1 MKIVKTL
8 GIFLMLLVSMFV
20 VPVLAGNFGEEP
32 GIDVLYVKING
43 DEVTDDETVR
53 TELERGNELDITV
66 KLQSNSNYTREDVE
80 VSAFITGFEYNDD
93 SDERLSDTSEPFDVE
108 PNVVYTK
115 KLTLKLP
122 TVVEQDSYK
131 LRVVVSDRYSSLKVF
146 NFNLLIN
153 AARHSIQIKD
163 VMLSPDDEIKA
174 GRALIAVVRVKNVGD
189 RTEEDVK
196 IKVEMPELGISA
208 TDYIDEIESDSSKS
222 SEELYLRIP
231 ANAKAGTYTV
241 KTTITFDNDHGNEIR
256 EDEIKVLASEV
267 SGEAQQNVTQPQ
279 PSERVVVSVDS
290 QTKVVTRGEGGAMF
304 PVTITNEGTTT
315 RSFTLTV
322 DGVDWATVKMSPSNV
337 VVLNPGE
344 TKAVYLYVA
353 ANEDA
358 AVGEHM
364 FSVSVKSGDKVL
376 ETATFKADV
385 IESIPV
391 EKESAV
397 KAVLTW
403 VLLVL
408 IAILIVVGV
417 IVAVQKT
424 RKGPEEPGT
433 EDLTQTYY

>member
-8 GIFLMLLVSMFV
+8 GIFLMLLVSMFA

-43 DEVTDDETVR
+43 DEVTDNETVR
-53 TELERGNELDITV
+53 TQLERGNELDITV
-66 KLQSNSNYTREDVE
+66 KLQSDGNYTRNDVE
-80 VSAFITGFEYNDD
+80 VSAFITGFEYNDN
-93 SDERLSDTSEPFDVE
+93 SDERLSDTTEPFDVE

-122 TVVEQDSYK
+122 DVVEQDSYK
-131 LRVVVSDRYSSLKVF
+131 LRVIVSDRYSSLKVF
-146 NFNLLIN
+146 NFNLLID
-153 AARHSIQIKD
+153 AKRHSIQIKD
-163 VMLSPDDEIKA
+163 VTLSPDDEIKA
-174 GRALIAVVRVKNVGD
+174 GRALIAVVRIKNIGD

-196 IKVEMPELGISA
+196 VKVEIPKLGISA
-208 TDYIDEIESDSSKS
+208 TDYIDEIESDESKS

-231 ANAKAGTYTV
+231 ANAKEGTYTV
-241 KTTITFDNDHGNEIR
+241 KTTITFDNDHEKETR

-267 SGEAQQNVTQPQ
+267 AGEVQQNATQQ
-279 PSERVVVSVDS
+279 PSERVVVSVDT
-290 QTKVVTRGEGGAMF
+290 QTKVVTRGEGGAIF
-304 PVTITNEGTTT
+304 PVTITNDGTTA

-322 DGVDWATVKMSPSNV
+322 DGVDWATVKISPSNV

-358 AVGEHM
+358 ALGEHM
-364 FSVSVKSGDKVL
+364 FGVSIKSGDKVL

-385 IESIPV
+385 IESRPV

-403 VLLVL
+403 VLIVL